1 MNLRQIDPNRSRA
14 NSTNTEQ
21 QLSRL
26 SEVRFDSG
34 RTHSFLGNIGEPIDY
49 KPFDELSDNNDEE
62 MFSMTST
69 VNEVERSSLK
79 QSIITFEI

>member
-1 MNLRQIDPNRSRA
+1 MNLRQIDPNGSWTS
-14 NSTNTEQ
+14 STNTEQ

-26 SEVRFDSG
+26 SEVRFDGG

-49 KPFDELSDNNDEE
+49 GPFDELSDDEEE

-69 VNEVERSSLK
+69 VNEVDKSSLK
-79 QSIITFEI
+79 HSLVTFGT